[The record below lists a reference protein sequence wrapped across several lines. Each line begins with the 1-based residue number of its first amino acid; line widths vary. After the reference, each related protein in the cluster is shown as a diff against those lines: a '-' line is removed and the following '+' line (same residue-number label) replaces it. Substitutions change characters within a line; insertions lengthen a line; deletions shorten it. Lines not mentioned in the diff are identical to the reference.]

1 MDLQGLKGDAFM
13 KPKHNKIRSIIFVL
27 VIGAAVWAGR
37 AKGQDFDAMYNDQDV
52 ASNHIN
58 RGLAKLE
65 AENLYGAR
73 KEFEFV
79 IGMEKDTG
87 KKYQAYLNRG
97 VVFALDGRLDL
108 AVKDYLMA
116 IQLKPDYAEAY
127 FNLGAVYY
135 KQKLMK
141 KAEEV
146 FLKAIEIDPEYGR
159 AHYSL
164 GFLYLDQKKYDLAK
178 IHAEKAAENGV
189 PFRTLQERLAKVG
202 R

>member
-1 MDLQGLKGDAFM
+1 M
-13 KPKHNKIRSIIFVL
+13 KTKHNGMLSFFLSV
-27 VIGAAVWAGR
+27 VIVATVWAGVVEL
-37 AKGQDFDAMYNDQDV
+37 AIGQDFDAMYNDQDV
-52 ASNHIN
+52 ATNHIN
-58 RGLAKLE
+58 RGLAKLGV
-65 AENLYGAR
+65 ENLYGAR

-87 KKYQAYLNRG
+87 KKHLAYLNRG
-97 VVFALDGRLDL
+97 VIYALEDHFDL
-108 AVKDYLMA
+108 AVKDYLAA

-135 KQKLMK
+135 KQKLSK

-178 IHAEKAAENGV
+178 LHAEKAAENGV
-189 PFRTLQERLAKVG
+189 PFRTLRERLTKVG
-202 R
+202 Q